1 MLAVWA
7 TNKSLFA
14 NLSHSCPPLEI
25 SRHLISATGVY
36 WIAILI
42 AYAALTEYF
51 FTWGWRKVRRQG
63 ADQSVMWSSSDHDRH
78 DRHPSWSSS
87 VTCGF
92 ALDLRKPHRK
102 KKQDAIITAFVRR
115 SYNLQ
120 KHNHDGCFNQ
130 LCYFEITW
138 RSLMHLAYE
147 SLTIQLASSYSKIND
162 RFRFSSG
169 LETRHHWCVWKLTL
183 LLHFPPR
190 VN

>member
-1 MLAVWA
+1 MLTVWA

-14 NLSHSCPPLEI
+14 KLSHSCPPLEI
-25 SRHLISATGVY
+25 SRYLISATGVY

-51 FTWGWRKVRRQG
+51 FTWGWRKVRRQK
-63 ADQSVMWSSSDHDRH
+63 ADQSVIWSSSDH

-87 VTCGF
+87 VTRRF

-102 KKQDAIITAFVRR
+102 KKTGCNYYCICASQ
-115 SYNLQ
+115 LQ
-120 KHNHDGCFNQ
+120 PSKHNHDGRFNQ

-138 RSLMHLAYE
+138 RSLMHLACE

-162 RFRFSSG
+162 RFRFSGG

>member
-1 MLAVWA
+1 MIVLCYTWVCAR
-7 TNKSLFA
+7 S
-14 NLSHSCPPLEI
+14 
-25 SRHLISATGVY
+25 
-36 WIAILI
+36 
-42 AYAALTEYF
+42 TE
-51 FTWGWRKVRRQG
+51 TSQE
-63 ADQSVMWSSSDHDRH
+63 
-78 DRHPSWSSS
+78 
-87 VTCGF
+87 
-92 ALDLRKPHRK
+92 

-120 KHNHDGCFNQ
+120 KHNHDGRFNQ

-169 LETRHHWCVWKLTL
+169 LE
-183 LLHFPPR
+183 R

>member
-1 MLAVWA
+1 M
-7 TNKSLFA
+7 SQ
-14 NLSHSCPPLEI
+14 LSSAWDISPPYQCH
-25 SRHLISATGVY
+25 RR
-36 WIAILI
+36 ILDRNI
-42 AYAALTEYF
+42 NCLRSFDRIFLYLGMTQ
-51 FTWGWRKVRRQG
+51 VRRQG

-78 DRHPSWSSS
+78 DRHPLWSSS
-87 VTCGF
+87 VTRGF

-120 KHNHDGCFNQ
+120 KHNHDGRFNK